1 MMDKLQHI
9 GRFLSRMVMPNISAF
24 IAWGILTAVFNQDGW
39 FPNSEYEVIIKPFI
53 FYALPILVAFT
64 GGKVIDGTR
73 GGVIGVIGT
82 MGLIAGS
89 DIPMFIG
96 AMVMGPFSA
105 WVLKK
110 LDHAIRRY
118 IPTGFEMLITNF
130 SAGILGTLLAIL
142 AYETIGPLILF
153 LNTIIETGVTFVLDK
168 GVLFLVSLFI
178 EPGKVLFLNNAINH
192 GILGPLGIQDALI
205 NGESIFFL
213 LETNPGP
220 GLGVL
225 LAYWFYSKGAAKN
238 NAPSAMIIHFF
249 GGIHEIYFPYVI
261 MHPAL
266 FGSVILGGMS
276 GIFTFEMLG
285 AGMTATPSPGSI
297 VALLALAPKSKVIAV
312 IAGVLVSTTVSFL
325 ISCMILK
332 RSKKW
337 EEVEPEDKV
346 DTLIPDFLKG
356 YQGDYKISKITFA
369 CDAGMGSSA
378 LGASLLGK
386 LVKQH
391 GLELPVI
398 NVPIDA
404 IPTDSDLVITYVD
417 LLTRA
422 RKQAPNALH
431 IGIKDFLDK
440 EVYDQLLTA
449 IKAYCVI
456 SEVEMEIKH
465 PTEILMKANIVLNR
479 ASVSMSEAIEHAGE
493 LLYKSGYVEESYI
506 KGMHA
511 REEKF
516 STYIG
521 SNVAIPHGENGV
533 KDSILASGIV
543 VVQYPD
549 GVSFGE
555 GKLAKLVIGIA
566 GKGNEHIQLLANIAE
581 AIEDEEILGRMLETQ
596 DPNYI
601 YELFSSEGML
611 QV

>member
-1 MMDKLQHI
+1 MMDRLQHI

-39 FPNSEYEVIIKPFI
+39 FPNPEYEVIIKPFI

-89 DIPMFIG
+89 NIPMFIG
-96 AMVMGPFSA
+96 AMIMGPFSA

-110 LDHAIRRY
+110 LDHAIKRY

-142 AYETIGPLILF
+142 AYEAIGPLILF
-153 LNTIIETGVTFVLDK
+153 LNTIIETGVTFILDK

-225 LAYWFYSKGAAKN
+225 LAYWFYSKGVAKN
-238 NAPSAMIIHFF
+238 NAPSAIIIHFF

-266 FGSVILGGMS
+266 FGAVILGGMS
-276 GIFTFEMLG
+276 GIFTFEMLD

-297 VALLALAPKSKVIAV
+297 VALLALAPKTKVFAV
-312 IAGVLVSTTVSFL
+312 LAGVLVSTTVSFL
-325 ISCMILK
+325 ISCVVLK

-337 EEVEPEDKV
+337 EEEPEDKV
-346 DTLIPDFLKG
+346 DTLIPEFLKG

-391 GLELPVI
+391 GLELPVV

-404 IPTDSDLVITYVD
+404 IPADSDLVITYVD
-417 LLTRA
+417 LLPRA

-581 AIEDEEILGRMLETQ
+581 AIEDDEILTRMLETQ

-611 QV
+611 QS

>member
-1 MMDKLQHI
+1 MDKLQQV

-24 IAWGILTAVFNQDGW
+24 IAWGILTAVFNPDGW
-39 FPNSEYEVIIKPFI
+39 LPNSNYEVIIKPFI
-53 FYALPILVAFT
+53 LYALPILIAFS
-64 GGKVIDGTR
+64 GGKAIDGTR

-82 MGLIAGS
+82 MGLIAGA

-96 AMVMGPFSA
+96 AMIMGPLSA

-110 LDHAIRRY
+110 LDHAIKQY

-130 SAGILGTLLAIL
+130 SAGILGTLLAIF
-142 AYETIGPLILF
+142 AYEAIGPLILF
-153 LNTIIETGVTFVLDK
+153 LNTIIETGVTYVLDR
-168 GVLFLVSLFI
+168 GILFLVSIFI
-178 EPGKVLFLNNAINH
+178 EPGKILFLNNAINH

-205 NGESIFFL
+205 NGDSIFFL

-276 GIFTFEMLG
+276 GIFTFELFN

-297 VALLALAPKSKVIAV
+297 VALLALAPKSKLVAV
-312 IAGVLVSTTVSFL
+312 LAGVLVSTTVSFL
-325 ISCMILK
+325 ISCVILK
-332 RSKKW
+332 RSKQW
-337 EEVEPEDKV
+337 EETEIEVKV

-386 LVKQH
+386 LVKLH

-404 IPTDSDLVITYVD
+404 IPNDSDLVITYVD
-417 LLTRA
+417 LLSRA
-422 RKQAPNALH
+422 KKQAPNALH

-456 SEVEMEIKH
+456 SEVEMEIKQ
-465 PTEILMKANIVLNR
+465 PTEILMKSNIILNR

-543 VVQYPD
+543 VVQYPE

-581 AIEDEEILGRMLETQ
+581 AIEDESILGRMIETQ

-611 QV
+611 QA